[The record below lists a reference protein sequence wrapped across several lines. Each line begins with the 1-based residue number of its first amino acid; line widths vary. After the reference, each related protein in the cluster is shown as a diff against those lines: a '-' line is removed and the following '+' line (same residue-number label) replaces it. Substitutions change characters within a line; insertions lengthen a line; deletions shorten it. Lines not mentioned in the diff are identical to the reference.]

1 VLSRVKRKELSK
13 LQIFIEA
20 LTFECVIGI
29 LDFERTTPQKVI
41 IDLTIEY
48 NYEKDFINYA
58 EVAQLIEKT
67 MKEEKFLLIEDALNF
82 LSQRV
87 KENFYKIDTLFLK
100 ITKPSIMPNCRVS
113 VAQNYTFNS

>member
-1 VLSRVKRKELSK
+1 VKRKELSK

-20 LTFECVIGI
+20 LTFECIIGI

-41 IDLTIEY
+41 IDLRIDY
-48 NYEKDFINYA
+48 NYDREFINYA

-67 MKEEKFLLIEDALNF
+67 MQEEKFLLIEDALSF
-82 LSQRV
+82 LSQ
-87 KENFYKIDTLFLK
+87 KLKKNFLKIELLFLK

-113 VAQNYTFNS
+113 VAQNYTFDS